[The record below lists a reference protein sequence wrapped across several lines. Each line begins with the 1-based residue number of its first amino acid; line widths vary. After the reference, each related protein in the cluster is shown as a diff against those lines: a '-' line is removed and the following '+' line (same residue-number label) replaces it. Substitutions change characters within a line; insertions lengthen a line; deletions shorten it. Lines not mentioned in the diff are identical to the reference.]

1 MELFEIIAIGVGL
14 AMDAFAVSICKGLS
28 MKKIDWKK
36 AIIIALYFGI
46 FQALMPVLGYFLGST
61 FSSFVQSVDHWIAF
75 ILLAIIGGN
84 MIKDST
90 DDEVEKRND
99 KVDVKTMLLLAIAT
113 SIDALAVGVT
123 FAFFEVNLLLSISI
137 IGIITFVLS
146 FLGVIIGNK
155 FGDKFQNRAE
165 LAGGIVLII
174 IGLKILL
181 EHLGILA
188 LFSFISSACDIS
200 SNFLL
205 SIVLLYISI
214 SEKCVLI

>member
-1 MELFEIIAIGVGL
+1 MELFEIIAIGFGL

-28 MKKIDWKK
+28 MKKIDFKK
-36 AIIIALYFGI
+36 AIIIAIYFGA
-46 FQALMPVLGYFLGST
+46 FQALMPVLGFLLGST

-90 DDEVEKRND
+90 DDETEKRND
-99 KVDVKTMLLLAIAT
+99 NVDVKTMIILAIAT
-113 SIDALAVGVT
+113 SIDALAVGIT
-123 FAFFEVNLLLSISI
+123 FAFFKVDLIFSISI

-146 FLGVIIGNK
+146 IIGVVIGNK

-181 EHLGILA
+181 EHLGILV
-188 LFSFISSACDIS
+188 I
-200 SNFLL
+200 
-205 SIVLLYISI
+205 
-214 SEKCVLI
+214 